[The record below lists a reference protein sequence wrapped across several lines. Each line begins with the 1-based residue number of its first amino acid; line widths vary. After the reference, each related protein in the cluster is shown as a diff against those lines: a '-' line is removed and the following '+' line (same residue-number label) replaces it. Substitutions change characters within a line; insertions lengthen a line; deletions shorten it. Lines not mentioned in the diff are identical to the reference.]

1 MNLTPHATAG
11 HWAADYIG
19 RVWKPPVIDKETGAV
34 IERGFNCWHMTQDV
48 QLEVFDRDLPDLP
61 IGSPEDQTAK
71 LIEITKGWRRM
82 PAGTPP
88 VEGDL
93 LTMVCDLGPHVGV
106 MIDGERVL
114 HNVGGVDEKKGVWGS
129 VRVDAVRDLGN
140 LKYGHFKLWR
150 AV

>member
-1 MNLTPHATAG
+1 MNLTPHATAE

-34 IERGFNCWHMTQDV
+34 IERGFNCWHLV
-48 QLEVFDRDLPDLP
+48 QEVQAAVFHRSMHDLP
-61 IGSPEDQTAK
+61 IGTPESQLAV
-71 LIEITKGWRRM
+71 LQRITKDWRHANGPMR
-82 PAGTPP
+82 
-88 VEGDL
+88 EGDL
-93 LTMVCDLGPHVGV
+93 LTMVCDLGPHVAV
-106 MIDGERVL
+106 AIDHERVL
-114 HNVGGVDEKKGVWGS
+114 HNVGGVDEKNGVWGS

>member
-1 MNLTPHATAG
+1 MNLTPHATAE

-19 RVWKPPVIDKETGAV
+19 RVWSKS
-34 IERGFNCWHMTQDV
+34 FNCWHLV
-48 QLEVFDRDLPDLP
+48 QEVQREVFCRSMPDLP
-61 IGSPEDQTAK
+61 IGSAEDQRATLVA
-71 LIEITKGWRRM
+71 ITKGWQ
-82 PAGTPP
+82 PSQGPKA
-88 VEGDL
+88 EGDL

-129 VRVDAVRDLGN
+129 VRVDAVRDLGG